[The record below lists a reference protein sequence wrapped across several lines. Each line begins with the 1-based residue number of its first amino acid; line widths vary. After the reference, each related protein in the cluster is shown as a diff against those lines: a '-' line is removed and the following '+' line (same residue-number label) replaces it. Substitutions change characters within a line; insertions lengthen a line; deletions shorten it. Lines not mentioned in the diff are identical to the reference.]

1 MRMSKIKEY
10 LNSPFWEKNKLK
22 LIVTAGLLGIL
33 LILASG
39 LFEDSPNTKTDGA
52 FPEDTASYQKQLEK
66 RLAGLVSSIS
76 GAGKA
81 EVMITLEGTEEYV
94 FAEEGKTSKSSDG
107 GKSSDSEEHS
117 IFTDGSKNAL
127 VKKIDHPVIK
137 GAAVVCE
144 GGDNPKVCEAVYKS
158 VSTVLGIP
166 TSRVYVTK
174 LQ

>member
-1 MRMSKIKEY
+1 MSKIKEY
-10 LNSPFWEKNKLK
+10 LNSPFIAKNKLR
-22 LIVTAGLLGIL
+22 LIVLAGISGIL

-39 LFEDSPNTKTDGA
+39 LFEDGA
-52 FPEDTASYQKQLEK
+52 RTRAKDDFPDDAGSYQKQLEK
-66 RLAGLVSSIS
+66 RLTELVSSIS
-76 GAGKA
+76 GAGRA
-81 EVMITLEGTEEYV
+81 EVMITLEGTEEYI
-94 FAEEGKTSKSSDG
+94 FAEEGKSSRSSGD
-107 GKSSDSEEHS
+107 GKSSDSTEHS
-117 IFTDGSKNAL
+117 IFTDGSKEAL
-127 VKKIDHPVIK
+127 LKKIEHPVVK